1 LFVKTKPLAEKA
13 IEAVKKGDI
22 KILPKRF
29 EKVYFH
35 WLKNIKDWCISR
47 QLWWGHK
54 IPLKGVE
61 DTLDTWFSSSLWPIS
76 VFGWPKKTK
85 DLEYFYP
92 TSLRETGYDILFFWV
107 IREIMIC
114 IEMTGKIPF
123 RTVYLHGL
131 VRDEQGRKF
140 SKTAGVGFD
149 PLDMTSK
156 YGTDAL
162 RIALV
167 IGNAPGN
174 DIKIGE
180 EKIRSYR
187 NFSNKIWNA
196 ARFVLQ
202 ISKSKIK
209 YEQVPRKREEKSK
222 IIHKN
227 DGWVLK
233 ELDKTIKKVNL
244 YFDKYR
250 FDLAAE
256 TLYHFF
262 WHTFCDKYIEM
273 TKTRK
278 EEARPVLLEVL
289 KTSLVLL
296 HPFMP
301 FITEEIYQKMPLKN
315 KKKSISIEAWPH

>member
-1 LFVKTKPLAEKA
+1 
-13 IEAVKKGDI
+13 
-22 KILPKRF
+22 
-29 EKVYFH
+29 
-35 WLKNIKDWCISR
+35 
-47 QLWWGHK
+47 
-54 IPLKGVE
+54 
-61 DTLDTWFSSSLWPIS
+61 
-76 VFGWPKKTK
+76 
-85 DLEYFYP
+85 
-92 TSLRETGYDILFFWV
+92 
-107 IREIMIC
+107 
-114 IEMTGKIPF
+114 MTGKIPF

-227 DGWVLK
+227 DGWVLI